1 MNDRKFSLKAEHVLR
16 CAQAAAGE
24 LGHGYVGCEH
34 LLLAMLRE
42 EDDAA
47 CRALNASGIYESA
60 VRERMIEKLGRGTAE
75 RSTVQGLTPH
85 ARCAVELAVGEALR
99 AGSGEIEAGHLLLG
113 ILRDSG
119 NMAVRLLRSLGADT
133 KKLYSDTLRAMSLSP
148 RKLPLP
154 EVRASR
160 AEAKNGKT
168 LLEFSRDL
176 TAMAREGRL
185 DPVIGREKEIARA
198 LRILTRRTKNN
209 PVLIGEPGVGKTAI
223 AEGLAEKI
231 AAGDVPEELIDK
243 RILLLDLSGMVAG
256 TKYRGEFEERIRA
269 VLDEVR
275 RDGNVILFIDEVHT
289 IVGAGSAEG
298 AVDAAN
304 ILKPALGRGEIRV
317 IGATTLEEYRKF
329 IEKDAALERRFQNVQ
344 VGEPDEGKA
353 LQILQG
359 LRPKYEAYHGLS
371 IEDEALRTAVTLSKR
386 YLPDRFLPDK
396 AIDLIDEAAASVKL
410 SARSASPELKALEE
424 KASAAARDKETA
436 IRAQDYEKAA
446 RLRDAEESFRTQAAA
461 ERKKQARE
469 AEKTAV
475 RVTAEDIAA
484 VVSNWTGIPVT
495 RLNESESARLLTLEE
510 TLHARVV
517 GQDEAVCAVARAI
530 RRGRVGVK
538 DPKRPVGSFL
548 FLGPTGVG
556 KTELSKALAEAVFG
570 SEDAMIRIDMS
581 EYMEKHAVSRLI
593 GSPPGYVGY
602 DEGGQ
607 LTEKVRRKPYS
618 VVLFDEIEKAHE
630 DVWNILLQILEDG
643 VVTDAQGRKVDFRNT
658 AVIMTSNIGA
668 KSITAAGTPLGFA
681 PEEQKS
687 ADAQFAAVK
696 AAVIAELRRTWARR
710 SSSAAYRARTA
721 PRSRGGC
728 LRRPFPAP
736 RRSASRLR
744 RTRTARSPSPSGAT
758 MFPTARGRCGGSSAA
773 KWRTRSRLAFWTA
786 RSQAATRRFWRRK
799 TARSACAGGR
809 KRRPPPSATSVRRR
823 REKRDASDRRPD
835 RWMLIGRVF
844 MLVYGFFAVRMMQGN
859 FVLEGMKSVRQTTI
873 SCCCPLRLE
882 LFLIALDKYFLLR
895 LDWSFLIQTTDYQP
909 AYRHR
914 RLSKHHRKFSQYY
927 RKRLLSRLFDRQLHG
942 KVKWSL
948 PRHQHKWW
956 WNMR

>member
-85 ARCAVELAVGEALR
+85 ARCAVELAVGEAMR
-99 AGSGEIEAGHLLLG
+99 AGGGEIEAGHLLLG

-119 NMAVRLLRSLGADT
+119 NMAVRLLRSLGVDT

-154 EVRASR
+154 EVHASR

-275 RDGNVILFIDEVHT
+275 RDGNVILFIDELHT

-329 IEKDAALERRFQNVQ
+329 IEKDAALERRFQSVQ

-517 GQDEAVCAVARAI
+517 GQEDAVRAVARAI

-581 EYMEKHAVSRLI
+581 EYMEKHTVSRLI

-643 VVTDAQGRKVDFRNT
+643 VVTDAQGHKVDFRNT

-696 AAVIAELRRTWARR
+696 AAVIAELRRTFRPEFLNRVDETIVFRRLSREDCAEIARR
-710 SSSAAYRARTA
+710 LLAQTVSRAAALGITLEADEDCAVSLAERGYDVSYGAR
-721 PRSRGGC
+721 P
-728 LRRPFPAP
+728 LRRLI
-736 RRSASRLR
+736 RSEVEDALATCLLDGTLASGD
-744 RTRTARSPSPSGAT
+744 TAVL
-758 MFPTARGRCGGSSAA
+758 AA
-773 KWRTRSRLAFWTA
+773 ENGTL
-786 RSQAATRRFWRRK
+786 
-799 TARSACAGGR
+799 C
-809 KRRPPPSATSVRRR
+809 VRR
-823 REKRDASDRRPD
+823 REKA
-835 RWMLIGRVF
+835 
-844 MLVYGFFAVRMMQGN
+844 AAA
-859 FVLEGMKSVRQTTI
+859 
-873 SCCCPLRLE
+873 
-882 LFLIALDKYFLLR
+882 ALGDVGAQK
-895 LDWSFLIQTTDYQP
+895 
-909 AYRHR
+909 A
-914 RLSKHHRKFSQYY
+914 
-927 RKRLLSRLFDRQLHG
+927 
-942 KVKWSL
+942 
-948 PRHQHKWW
+948 
-956 WNMR
+956 

>member
-47 CRALNASGIYESA
+47 CRALNVSGVYEPA

-85 ARCAVELAVGEALR
+85 ARCAVELAVGEAMR

-119 NMAVRLLRSLGADT
+119 NMAVRLLRSLGVDT

-160 AEAKNGKT
+160 SEGKN
-168 LLEFSRDL
+168 
-176 TAMAREGRL
+176 
-185 DPVIGREKEIARA
+185 
-198 LRILTRRTKNN
+198 
-209 PVLIGEPGVGKTAI
+209 GKTAI

-231 AAGDVPEELIDK
+231 AAGDVPEELLDK

-275 RDGNVILFIDEVHT
+275 RDGNVILFIDELHT

-329 IEKDAALERRFQNVQ
+329 IEKDAALERRFQSVQ
-344 VGEPDEGKA
+344 VGEPDEKQA
-353 LQILQG
+353 IQILQG

-517 GQDEAVCAVARAI
+517 GQEDAVRAVARAI

-581 EYMEKHAVSRLI
+581 EYMEKHTVSRLI

-668 KSITAAGTPLGFA
+668 KSITTAGTPLGFA

-696 AAVIAELRRTWARR
+696 AAVIAELRRTFRPEFLNRVDETIVFRRLSREDCAEIARR
-710 SSSAAYRARTA
+710 LLAQTVSRAAALGITLEADEDCAVSLAERGYDVSYGAR
-721 PRSRGGC
+721 P
-728 LRRPFPAP
+728 LRRLI
-736 RRSASRLR
+736 RSEVEDALATCLLDGTLASGD
-744 RTRTARSPSPSGAT
+744 TAVL
-758 MFPTARGRCGGSSAA
+758 AA
-773 KWRTRSRLAFWTA
+773 ENGTL
-786 RSQAATRRFWRRK
+786 
-799 TARSACAGGR
+799 C
-809 KRRPPPSATSVRRR
+809 VRR
-823 REKRDASDRRPD
+823 REKA
-835 RWMLIGRVF
+835 
-844 MLVYGFFAVRMMQGN
+844 AAA
-859 FVLEGMKSVRQTTI
+859 
-873 SCCCPLRLE
+873 
-882 LFLIALDKYFLLR
+882 ALGDVGAQK
-895 LDWSFLIQTTDYQP
+895 
-909 AYRHR
+909 A
-914 RLSKHHRKFSQYY
+914 
-927 RKRLLSRLFDRQLHG
+927 
-942 KVKWSL
+942 
-948 PRHQHKWW
+948 
-956 WNMR
+956 

>member
-85 ARCAVELAVGEALR
+85 ARCAVELAVGEAMR
-99 AGSGEIEAGHLLLG
+99 AGGGEIEAGHLLLG

-119 NMAVRLLRSLGADT
+119 NMAVRLLRSLGVDT

-154 EVRASR
+154 EVHASR

-275 RDGNVILFIDEVHT
+275 RDGNVILFIDELHT

-329 IEKDAALERRFQNVQ
+329 IEKDAALERRFQSVQ

-436 IRAQDYEKAA
+436 ICAQDYEKAA

-517 GQDEAVCAVARAI
+517 GQEDAVRAVARAI

-581 EYMEKHAVSRLI
+581 EYMEKHTVSRLI

-643 VVTDAQGRKVDFRNT
+643 VVTDAQGHKVDFRNT

-696 AAVIAELRRTWARR
+696 AAVIAELRRTFRPEFLNRVDETIVFRRLSREDCAEIARR
-710 SSSAAYRARTA
+710 LLAQTVSRAAALGITLEADEDCAVSLAERGYDVSYGAR
-721 PRSRGGC
+721 P
-728 LRRPFPAP
+728 LRRLI
-736 RRSASRLR
+736 RSEVEDALATCLLDGTLASGD
-744 RTRTARSPSPSGAT
+744 TAAL
-758 MFPTARGRCGGSSAA
+758 AA
-773 KWRTRSRLAFWTA
+773 ENGTL
-786 RSQAATRRFWRRK
+786 
-799 TARSACAGGR
+799 C
-809 KRRPPPSATSVRRR
+809 VRR
-823 REKRDASDRRPD
+823 REKA
-835 RWMLIGRVF
+835 
-844 MLVYGFFAVRMMQGN
+844 AAA
-859 FVLEGMKSVRQTTI
+859 
-873 SCCCPLRLE
+873 
-882 LFLIALDKYFLLR
+882 ALGDVGAQK
-895 LDWSFLIQTTDYQP
+895 
-909 AYRHR
+909 A
-914 RLSKHHRKFSQYY
+914 
-927 RKRLLSRLFDRQLHG
+927 
-942 KVKWSL
+942 
-948 PRHQHKWW
+948 
-956 WNMR
+956 

>member
-85 ARCAVELAVGEALR
+85 ARCAVELAVGEAMR
-99 AGSGEIEAGHLLLG
+99 AGGGEIEAGHLLLG

-119 NMAVRLLRSLGADT
+119 NMAVRLLRSLGVDT

-154 EVRASR
+154 EVHASR

-275 RDGNVILFIDEVHT
+275 RDGNVILFIDELHT

-329 IEKDAALERRFQNVQ
+329 IEKDAALERRFQSVQ

-436 IRAQDYEKAA
+436 ICAQDYEKAA

-517 GQDEAVCAVARAI
+517 GQEDAVRAVARAI

-581 EYMEKHAVSRLI
+581 EYMEKHTVSRLI

-696 AAVIAELRRTWARR
+696 AAVIAELRRTFRPEFLNRVDETIVFRRLSREDCAEIARR
-710 SSSAAYRARTA
+710 LLAQTVSRAAALGITLEADEDCAVSLAERGYDVSYGAR
-721 PRSRGGC
+721 P
-728 LRRPFPAP
+728 LRRLI
-736 RRSASRLR
+736 RSEVEDALATCLLDGTLASGD
-744 RTRTARSPSPSGAT
+744 TAVL
-758 MFPTARGRCGGSSAA
+758 AA
-773 KWRTRSRLAFWTA
+773 ENGTL
-786 RSQAATRRFWRRK
+786 
-799 TARSACAGGR
+799 C
-809 KRRPPPSATSVRRR
+809 VRR
-823 REKRDASDRRPD
+823 REKA
-835 RWMLIGRVF
+835 
-844 MLVYGFFAVRMMQGN
+844 AAA
-859 FVLEGMKSVRQTTI
+859 
-873 SCCCPLRLE
+873 
-882 LFLIALDKYFLLR
+882 ALGDVGAQK
-895 LDWSFLIQTTDYQP
+895 
-909 AYRHR
+909 A
-914 RLSKHHRKFSQYY
+914 
-927 RKRLLSRLFDRQLHG
+927 
-942 KVKWSL
+942 
-948 PRHQHKWW
+948 
-956 WNMR
+956 

>member
-85 ARCAVELAVGEALR
+85 ARCAVELAVGEAMR
-99 AGSGEIEAGHLLLG
+99 AGGGEIEAGHLLLG

-119 NMAVRLLRSLGADT
+119 NMAVRLLRSLGVDT

-154 EVRASR
+154 EVHASR

-329 IEKDAALERRFQNVQ
+329 IEKDAALERRFQSVQ

-517 GQDEAVCAVARAI
+517 GQEDAVRAVARAI

-643 VVTDAQGRKVDFRNT
+643 VVTDAQGHKVDFRNT

-696 AAVIAELRRTWARR
+696 AAVIAELRRTFRPEFLNRVDETIVFRRLSREDCAEIARR
-710 SSSAAYRARTA
+710 LLAQTVSRAAALGITLEADEDCAVSLAERGYDVSYGAR
-721 PRSRGGC
+721 P
-728 LRRPFPAP
+728 LRRLIRGEVEDALATCLLDGTL
-736 RRSASRLR
+736 ASGD
-744 RTRTARSPSPSGAT
+744 TAV
-758 MFPTARGRCGGSSAA
+758 
-773 KWRTRSRLAFWTA
+773 LAVENGTL
-786 RSQAATRRFWRRK
+786 
-799 TARSACAGGR
+799 C
-809 KRRPPPSATSVRRR
+809 VRR
-823 REKRDASDRRPD
+823 REKA
-835 RWMLIGRVF
+835 
-844 MLVYGFFAVRMMQGN
+844 AAA
-859 FVLEGMKSVRQTTI
+859 
-873 SCCCPLRLE
+873 
-882 LFLIALDKYFLLR
+882 ALGDVGAQK
-895 LDWSFLIQTTDYQP
+895 
-909 AYRHR
+909 A
-914 RLSKHHRKFSQYY
+914 
-927 RKRLLSRLFDRQLHG
+927 
-942 KVKWSL
+942 
-948 PRHQHKWW
+948 
-956 WNMR
+956 

>member
-85 ARCAVELAVGEALR
+85 ARCAVELAVGEAMR
-99 AGSGEIEAGHLLLG
+99 TGGGEIEAGHLLLG

-119 NMAVRLLRSLGADT
+119 NMAVRLLRSLGVDT

-160 AEAKNGKT
+160 SESKNGKT

-231 AAGDVPEELIDK
+231 AAGDVPEELLDK

-275 RDGNVILFIDEVHT
+275 RDGNVILFIDELHT

-329 IEKDAALERRFQNVQ
+329 IEKDAALERRFQSVQ
-344 VGEPDEGKA
+344 VGEPDEKQA
-353 LQILQG
+353 LQILHG

-517 GQDEAVCAVARAI
+517 GQEDAVRAVARAI

-581 EYMEKHAVSRLI
+581 EYMEKHTVSRLI

-643 VVTDAQGRKVDFRNT
+643 VVTDAQGHKVDFRNT

-696 AAVIAELRRTWARR
+696 AAVIAELRRTFRPEFLNRVDETIVFRRLSREDCAEIARR
-710 SSSAAYRARTA
+710 LLAQTVSRAAALGITLEANEECAVSLAERGYDVSYGAR
-721 PRSRGGC
+721 P
-728 LRRPFPAP
+728 LRRLIRGEVEDALATCLLDGTL
-736 RRSASRLR
+736 ASGD
-744 RTRTARSPSPSGAT
+744 TAVL
-758 MFPTARGRCGGSSAA
+758 AA
-773 KWRTRSRLAFWTA
+773 ENGTL
-786 RSQAATRRFWRRK
+786 
-799 TARSACAGGR
+799 C
-809 KRRPPPSATSVRRR
+809 VHR
-823 REKRDASDRRPD
+823 REKA
-835 RWMLIGRVF
+835 
-844 MLVYGFFAVRMMQGN
+844 AAA
-859 FVLEGMKSVRQTTI
+859 
-873 SCCCPLRLE
+873 
-882 LFLIALDKYFLLR
+882 ALGDVGAQK
-895 LDWSFLIQTTDYQP
+895 
-909 AYRHR
+909 A
-914 RLSKHHRKFSQYY
+914 
-927 RKRLLSRLFDRQLHG
+927 
-942 KVKWSL
+942 
-948 PRHQHKWW
+948 
-956 WNMR
+956 